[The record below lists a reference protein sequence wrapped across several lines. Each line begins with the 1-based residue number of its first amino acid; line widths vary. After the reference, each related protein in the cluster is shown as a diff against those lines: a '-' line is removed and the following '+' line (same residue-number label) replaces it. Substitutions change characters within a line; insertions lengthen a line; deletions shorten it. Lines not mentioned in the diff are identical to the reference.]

1 MNDLPTA
8 APFEEKQLTVLRRK
22 FLVGIPMC
30 SVLGYFAA
38 RATAA
43 RFGLSAWPRR
53 IMNVA
58 GVILTP
64 IVGSMVIVHFNRAEI
79 FRVGNSIMRQ
89 MEELRKLEEG
99 PFRDPTV
106 RQQWDSQMENRQF
119 KMFRQDVDISK
130 EYSGGVDYNRIIED
144 SVGK

>member
-1 MNDLPTA
+1 
-8 APFEEKQLTVLRRK
+8 
-22 FLVGIPMC
+22 
-30 SVLGYFAA
+30 
-38 RATAA
+38 
-43 RFGLSAWPRR
+43 
-53 IMNVA
+53 MNVA